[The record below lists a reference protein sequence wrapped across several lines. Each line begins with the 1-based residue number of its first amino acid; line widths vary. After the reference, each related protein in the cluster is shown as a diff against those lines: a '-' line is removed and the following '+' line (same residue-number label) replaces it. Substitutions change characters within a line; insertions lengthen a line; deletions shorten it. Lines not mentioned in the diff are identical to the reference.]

1 MTRHHYS
8 IALTTMCVF
17 LGVII
22 GVQFNTVKKQRIT
35 TENQR
40 LSEVTAALKQVQTE
54 KDALLEQNAA
64 LEKTIKEYQDGRYSG
79 QEMDKLRIF
88 AGLTSVSGGGV
99 KVIMNDSS
107 TKNGGDSNAYLV
119 HAEDLL
125 SVVNEL
131 NAAGAE
137 AVSINGQRYVGR
149 SAITC
154 AGSIVMVNGVRVAAP
169 FELLAVGEADVMQ
182 SALYFP
188 GGVVDNLAP
197 WGIEVS
203 VSKESML
210 TVPAYT
216 QTVLFKQTEAAV
228 ENTEEAKEEAEQQEA
243 EQQEAEQEVQQETE
257 QKAEQE
263 ASEAVSEED
272 VQGLMQ
278 SDEEVWNEEAVG

>member
-1 MTRHHYS
+1 MRKHHYS

-22 GVQFNTVKKQRIT
+22 GIQFNTVKKQRIT

-40 LSEVTAALKQVQTE
+40 LSEATLALKQVQTE
-54 KDALLEQNAA
+54 RDALLEQNAA
-64 LEKTIKEYQDGRYSG
+64 LEQTIKQYQDGSYGG
-79 QEMDKLRIF
+79 QELDQLRIF
-88 AGLTSVSGGGV
+88 AGLTSVSGSGV

-125 SVVNEL
+125 AVVNEL

-137 AVSINGQRYVGR
+137 AVSINGQRYVGK
-149 SAITC
+149 SAINC

-182 SALYFP
+182 AALYFP

-216 QTVLFKQTEAAV
+216 QTALFKQDQQESAEPTGEMAE
-228 ENTEEAKEEAEQQEA
+228 ENSEQAELSDLPEEEEIWEEESEQSEQTEEIQA
-243 EQQEAEQEVQQETE
+243 
-257 QKAEQE
+257 
-263 ASEAVSEED
+263 
-272 VQGLMQ
+272 
-278 SDEEVWNEEAVG
+278 EEAVG